1 MNKYQLV
8 LRCKNWRCDHSR
20 RPFKTIVYAENEAE
34 LKHVPD
40 PPCPKCEKKLKRTE
54 SELKPQAAIP
64 ITPLEQWVQDKQA
77 PGIIG
82 RNNTVKA
89 IDMAAQ
95 IAMEDYKLT
104 DLKDNVRQGDVM
116 APRLP
121 VPLQKAA
128 DNFFNPAAN
137 TSLDKK
143 RRAQLQRM
151 GQKAIAGGYRHNA
164 VDVKSVLPDSRVAL
178 RSLNH
183 KPG

>member
-1 MNKYQLV
+1 MNKYKLV

-20 RPFKTIVYAENEAE
+20 RPFKTIVYAENDAD
-34 LKHVPD
+34 LKLVPD
-40 PPCPKCEKKLKRTE
+40 PPCPKCEKKLKRAE
-54 SELKPQAAIP
+54 AEELSQSPIP
-64 ITPLEQWVQDKQA
+64 LLPLEEWVQDKKA

-82 RNNTVKA
+82 RNNSVKA
-89 IDMAAQ
+89 IDMAAT

-104 DLKDNVRQGDVM
+104 DLKDNVREGEIM
-116 APRLP
+116 APRLAP
-121 VPLQKAA
+121 PLQKAA
-128 DNFFNPAAN
+128 DNFFNPANN

-178 RSLNH
+178 RSTG
-183 KPG
+183 KQSS